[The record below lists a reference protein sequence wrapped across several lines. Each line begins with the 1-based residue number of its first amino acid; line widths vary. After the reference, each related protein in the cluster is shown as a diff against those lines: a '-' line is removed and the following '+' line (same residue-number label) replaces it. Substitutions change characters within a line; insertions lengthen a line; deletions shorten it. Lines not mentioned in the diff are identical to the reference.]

1 MDKKELTKEILT
13 NSKWRVTPEQ
23 SRRLQEK
30 AFELGF
36 KWLSS
41 SNLGIYVKCVDSKC
55 LYFKSKYIFCDNGN
69 YFYSDDFPTERKFE
83 DYFEPINNDIMA
95 KTAVL
100 MANGIN
106 PSEDNSSKAILI
118 STKGTFMWA
127 VKQEL
132 ENDVRRKSKPNDLLG
147 ENKFGALDLECQEG
161 AMNHRGLSR
170 EDINAAGWGVCEEN
184 VFGDFDVSF
193 DGKIRFIGDNNQ
205 EDLVTSYLVNLEKAI
220 KRARQLL

>member
-1 MDKKELTKEILT
+1 MKTLTRKILT

-30 AFELGF
+30 AFEVGY
-36 KWLSS
+36 KDG
-41 SNLGIYVKCVDSKC
+41 GIDEDAPIIIFYGEKNRSYAYV
-55 LYFKSKYIFCDNGN
+55 
-69 YFYSDDFPTERKFE
+69 DDFFGKDNYIERKFE

-205 EDLVTSYLVNLEKAI
+205 EDLVTSDLVNLEKAI